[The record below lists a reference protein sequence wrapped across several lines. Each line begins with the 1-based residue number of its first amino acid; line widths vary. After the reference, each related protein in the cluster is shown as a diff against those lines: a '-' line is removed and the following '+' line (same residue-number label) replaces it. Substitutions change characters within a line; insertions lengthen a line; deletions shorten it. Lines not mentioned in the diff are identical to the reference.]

1 MSYMSLAP
9 LYSYASCTT
18 IVVSGS
24 SVSVELLWVWS
35 VVEMVTILENRC
47 AEVVLNPNKVFIGQL
62 HPGVTREALEVVAQE
77 VRLDCL
83 SIYVVP
89 GSRFQVWRL
98 RIQS

>member
-9 LYSYASCTT
+9 LYSYASCST

-35 VVEMVTILENRC
+35 VVEMAT
-47 AEVVLNPNKVFIGQL
+47 VFIGQL

-83 SIYVVP
+83 SIFVVP